1 MKIDVIIP
9 TYKPGKELFDLL
21 DRLENQSLPVNK
33 IILMNTERRFFEGLI
48 SEEEFAS
55 RYANVEVHHL
65 KKEEFDHGA
74 TRHAGVQ
81 CSDADVFIL
90 MTQDAMPVDGNLTEN
105 LTKHLNG
112 RVAAAYGRQL
122 PRENCTLPERISRE
136 FNYPERTVQKGS
148 EDLERMG
155 IKTYFCSNVCAAYR
169 REIYDEMGGFI
180 RHTIFNEDMIFAAG
194 AIQKGY
200 LISYE
205 ADAKVIHSH
214 NFTCMQQLHR
224 NFDLGVS
231 QADHPEIFSGVKS
244 ESEGKKYV
252 KSTIKALVDHKK
264 PYLIPG
270 FILQCCFKYAGYLA
284 GKRYRM
290 LPAGLVRALSDNKS
304 YWK

>member
-9 TYKPGKELFDLL
+9 TYKPGKGLFDLL
-21 DRLENQSLPVNK
+21 DRLENQNLPVNK

-74 TRHAGVQ
+74 TRHCGVQ
-81 CSDADVFIL
+81 YSDAEVFIL

-180 RHTIFNEDMIFAAG
+180 RRTISLTCSCVLTASLLSLFVRQFPVYAFPAFSSRREKR
-194 AIQKGY
+194 KGGGTIVPPPC
-200 LISYE
+200 LFGSC
-205 ADAKVIHSH
+205 VI
-214 NFTCMQQLHR
+214 
-224 NFDLGVS
+224 G
-231 QADHPEIFSGVKS
+231 
-244 ESEGKKYV
+244 
-252 KSTIKALVDHKK
+252 
-264 PYLIPG
+264 
-270 FILQCCFKYAGYLA
+270 
-284 GKRYRM
+284 
-290 LPAGLVRALSDNKS
+290 
-304 YWK
+304 